1 MRREIAHAALDRLLD
16 ESPRFGEVALRLTLH
31 DSQITRAERIVSE
44 KVLLPARSESDD
56 N

>member
-16 ESPRFGEVALRLTLH
+16 ESPCFGEIALHLTLH
-31 DSQITRAERIVSE
+31 DGQITRAERIVSE
-44 KVLLPARSESDD
+44 KLLLPARSESDD